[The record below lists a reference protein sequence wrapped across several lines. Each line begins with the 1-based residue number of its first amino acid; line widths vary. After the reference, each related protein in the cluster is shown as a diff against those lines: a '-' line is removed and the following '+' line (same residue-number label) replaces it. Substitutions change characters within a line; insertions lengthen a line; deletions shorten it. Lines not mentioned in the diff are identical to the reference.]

1 MGELIGLAE
10 FALAKRRRLVA
21 QEQEESAG
29 ELRAEA
35 LLDEVHRYRMSTQR
49 RERRRFA
56 AARRIEPLV
65 PSDPPRA

>member
-10 FALAKRRRLVA
+10 FAQAKRRRLDA
-21 QEQEESAG
+21 QTQAETAD

-49 RERRRFA
+49 KERRRLA
-56 AARRIEPLV
+56 ASHRIAPLV
-65 PSDPPRA
+65 PSDQPPA